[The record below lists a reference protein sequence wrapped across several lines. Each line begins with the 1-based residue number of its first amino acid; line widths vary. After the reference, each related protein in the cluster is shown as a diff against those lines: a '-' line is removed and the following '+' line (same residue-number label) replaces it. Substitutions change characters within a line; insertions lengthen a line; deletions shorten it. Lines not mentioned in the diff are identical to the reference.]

1 MKNLSIAI
9 QKKGHLKDESL
20 IFLESLGIQYD
31 QNQGLITTCPKTNID
46 IILLRD
52 DDIPNYVNNNLIDFG
67 IIGEDVIKERDDR
80 VKIVRKLGFSKCKL
94 ILASP
99 KKGTIKNIQ
108 DLQNKKIATS
118 YPNILKKFLDKNG
131 VRSTIIQVSGSTEIA
146 PQLNLADAVCDLT
159 QTGNTLRECGLEQFS
174 LVTKSE
180 AVLIQSPT
188 NKLNKQSL
196 LEKIRQYENNT
207 ISTI

>member
-80 VKIVRKLGFSKCKL
+80 GKICQGWF
-94 ILASP
+94 ASRV
-99 KKGTIKNIQ
+99 Q
-108 DLQNKKIATS
+108 
-118 YPNILKKFLDKNG
+118 
-131 VRSTIIQVSGSTEIA
+131 
-146 PQLNLADAVCDLT
+146 
-159 QTGNTLRECGLEQFS
+159 
-174 LVTKSE
+174 
-180 AVLIQSPT
+180 
-188 NKLNKQSL
+188 
-196 LEKIRQYENNT
+196 
-207 ISTI
+207 